1 MIEIDFLP
9 VENPDESSTRSG
21 DAIAARF
28 TPPGSST
35 PVVVVFD
42 AGFTDIG
49 DSLAN
54 HIEQHYNTTHI
65 DYVVSTHPDADHI
78 NGLITL
84 LDRCTVGELLMHLP
98 WLHTSNAGELSN
110 YEKIAELYLKA
121 KKSGVTITEP
131 FEGITRGGGALQI
144 LGPTVDLYRE
154 SLNEELSHYA
164 EGNASFSSLFAS
176 AGPLATL
183 KKTLE
188 RALALFPVETLTDTD
203 DTSPRNQASV
213 ITLLDVDGRRHLLTG
228 DAGIRGLN
236 NAADAYENT
245 YGALGASPLSFIQ
258 APHHGSHHNV
268 GPTVLDRLLG
278 PKEQG
283 FGAPTIFI
291 SSARLSEKHPSPRVT
306 NAFGRRGGRVY
317 VTEGK
322 IIGHSHNAPAR
333 SGWSSATV
341 LSPLVED
348 DA

>member
-28 TPPGSST
+28 IPPGSPT
-35 PVVVVFD
+35 PVVVVLD

-49 DSLAN
+49 DDLAD
-54 HIEQHYNTTHI
+54 HIKQHYNTTHI
-65 DYVVSTHPDADHI
+65 DFVISTHPDADHI

-84 LDRCTVGELLMHLP
+84 LDRCTVGELLMHQP
-98 WLHTSNAGELSN
+98 WLHTSSYRELSN
-110 YEKIAELYLKA
+110 YEKIEELFFKA
-121 KKSGVTITEP
+121 KNAGATITEP
-131 FEGITRGGGALQI
+131 FTGVTRCGGALRI

-154 SLNEELSHYA
+154 NLIEELSGA
-164 EGNASFSSLFAS
+164 LAASASFGSLFAS
-176 AGPLATL
+176 TGKLATL
-183 KKTLE
+183 TKTLE
-188 RALALFPVETLTDTD
+188 RDLALFPVETLTDSD
-203 DTSPRNQASV
+203 DTSGRNQASV
-213 ITLLDVDGRRHLLTG
+213 ITLLDIDERRHLLTG

-236 NAADAYENT
+236 DAADAYERS
-245 YGALGASPLSFIQ
+245 YGALNQSPLSFIQ

-268 GPTVLDRLLG
+268 GPAVLDRLLG

-283 FGAPTIFI
+283 FGTPTVFI

-322 IIGHSHNAPAR
+322 IIGHMHNAPSR
-333 SGWSSATV
+333 PGWSSATA
-341 LSPLVED
+341 LTPLVED
-348 DA
+348 DD